1 MFKRVLVMAL
11 AGLPLLAQAQVAEA
25 VAVPAK
31 LKAMIL
37 VDNRAGKQHNEQV
50 LRFEDVVTA
59 NMDDDV
65 LSIISREDVVMGQ
78 RVYDGEAPAASTA
91 DPQNNAAFLAR
102 LRSDLFRAIDK
113 APSGT
118 AVTEEDWKT
127 LRNSSALNM
136 ARNVGADLILAV
148 TIASVNKE
156 TRNFQGSGIATKTTT
171 WTLRGSYKLLE
182 LATGG
187 TVVTGEVKADNSI
200 RETSNITIDLGDVC
214 AALMEKGATKLAS
227 EITSKAAKIKAA
239 ELAMAQEVRILCE
252 VQDLQG
258 KDLTFPEFKYS
269 EDGTVTTTDQNFNV
283 QALATVEIDGFLV
296 GSTPCAVKIIPG
308 LHKIRVS
315 APGFVDYSANMRVAG
330 EMKALTIPL
339 QMSDVGLQRWQAVR
353 ANVMELSANKKILE
367 AALEKDRKLTPAQI
381 EYIQGQAE
389 MYRNSH
395 FRLEG
400 MPQTVVNGGGG
411 FGGGFFSLLN
421 MGLDLNPKK

>member
-1 MFKRVLVMAL
+1 MFKRMWVVAL
-11 AGLPLLAQAQVAEA
+11 GCAALSAQAQEKA
-25 VAVPAK
+25 VVVPAK

-37 VDNRAGKQHNEQV
+37 VDNRAGKQYNEQV

-65 LSIISREDVVMGQ
+65 LSIISREDVVTAQ

-91 DPQNNAAFLAR
+91 EPQNNATFLAK
-102 LRSDLFRAIDK
+102 LRSDLFRAMDK

-118 AVTEEDWKT
+118 AVTQEDWKT
-127 LRNSSALNM
+127 LRNSTALNM

-200 RETSNITIDLGDVC
+200 RETANITIDLGDVC

-227 EITSKAAKIKAA
+227 EITSKAEKIKATG
-239 ELAMAQEVRILCE
+239 LAMAQDVRILCE

-258 KDLTFPEFKYS
+258 KDLTFPDFKYAD
-269 EDGTVTTTDQNFNV
+269 DGTVTTTDQNFNV
-283 QALATVEIDGFLV
+283 QATATVEIDGFLV
-296 GSTPCAVKIIPG
+296 GSTPCTVRMIPG
-308 LHKIRVS
+308 QHKIRVS
-315 APGFVDYSANMRVAG
+315 CPGFVDYAANMKVAE
-330 EMKALTIPL
+330 EMKELTIPL
-339 QMSDVGLQRWQAVR
+339 QMSDVGLQRWKDVR
-353 ANVMELSANKKILE
+353 ASILELSANKKILE

-381 EYIQGQAE
+381 EYIQGQAT

-400 MPQTVVNGGGG
+400 MPQTLVTGGGG
-411 FGGGFFSLLN
+411 FGNSFFGLLN